1 MAEDLDTTIG
11 RQTRQVDR
19 QAGGRCPRGAR
30 RRGERAEEEW
40 RRFA

>member
-1 MAEDLDTTIG
+1 MAEELDTTIG

-19 QAGGRCPRGAR
+19 QAGGRCPRGAW

-40 RRFA
+40 RRLA